1 MKLAW
6 SNLARSEL
14 ADIRRYSVDTWGRS
28 VAVRYLQ
35 DLRNAARTVA
45 ANPTRARLLAGPW
58 RIMRARS
65 HYLVRHC
72 DDGTDTLT
80 VARVLHT
87 AMDIERHL
95 PPGEHLADGR

>member
-35 DLRNAARTVA
+35 DLRDAARTVA
-45 ANPTRARLLAGPW
+45 ANPTRARLLTGPW
-58 RIMRARS
+58 RIMRVRS
-65 HYLVRHC
+65 HYLVCHC

-95 PPGEHLADGR
+95 PPGERLADER